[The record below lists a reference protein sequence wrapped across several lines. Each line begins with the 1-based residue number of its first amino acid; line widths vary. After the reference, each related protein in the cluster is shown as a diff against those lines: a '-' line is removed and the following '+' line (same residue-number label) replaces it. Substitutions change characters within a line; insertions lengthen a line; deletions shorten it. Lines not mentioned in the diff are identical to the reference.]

1 MVTDKKTL
9 FLLSRLADAQL
20 ALAKSM
26 RGVTPAS
33 PVYPVES
40 LQRISE
46 ALAIAEAALLDI
58 QNTIS
63 GGGQNEVTKLH

>member
-1 MVTDKKTL
+1 MVTDKETL

-20 ALAKSM
+20 ALAESM

-33 PVYPVES
+33 PVYPVEA

-63 GGGQNEVTKLH
+63 GGGQDEVTKLH